1 VIQIHR
7 GSRWVHNSV
16 DPATPSMYLYHAVR
30 DQYPAIADVDKLV
43 DKYRSEGV
51 EVIYKRYRF
60 GKHAVVALTGVP
72 SALRFLTARL
82 QVSD

>member
-1 VIQIHR
+1 MTGEAVAGFTTLLIPRLPRRICI
-7 GSRWVHNSV
+7 
-16 DPATPSMYLYHAVR
+16 TPIR